1 MWARSGHISLGV
13 GILKPKTEP
22 EQNPNRLNC
31 RSIRFSDSGSGSVPI
46 CAIFQGI
53 GSGSVPNL

>member
-22 EQNPNRLNC
+22 ELEPNPNRLNC
-31 RSIRFSDSGSGSVPI
+31 RSIRFSGSVLI
-46 CAIFQGI
+46 CAIFQGMS
-53 GSGSVPNL
+53 SGSVPNL

>member
-22 EQNPNRLNC
+22 EPNPNRLNC
-31 RSIRFSDSGSGSVPI
+31 RSIRFSCSGSVPI
-46 CAIFQGI
+46 CAIFQGM